1 MPPLLR
7 VLASIAC
14 AAAIALPAGCS
25 RPRDPIEI
33 DGGALT
39 IRNQTPHGWTRVEVF
54 VNDYYAGTAEAI
66 PAGGFAHASLHDF
79 ITTYG
84 QHFNPVNT
92 EVRAVVVKATDDTG
106 QPVRVAWGV
115 PSLR

>member
-1 MPPLLR
+1 MPHSLR
-7 VLASIAC
+7 VLAPIAC
-14 AAAIALPAGCS
+14 AVAIVVLAGCS

-54 VNDYYAGTAEAI
+54 VNDYYAGTADAI
-66 PAGGFAHASLHDF
+66 PPGGFAHASLRDF

-92 EVRAVVVKATDDTG
+92 EVRAVVVKAMDDTG
-106 QPVRVAWGV
+106 QPVRVAWGT